1 MLRCRLSVT
10 FAESIIAVHSREI
23 VQVLGHV
30 SETRDEIT
38 GMIGWTEMSVT
49 RVCYNAGACKPP
61 HPRPVMK
68 SRGCYSA

>member
-10 FAESIIAVHSREI
+10 FAEPIIAVHSREI

-38 GMIGWTEMSVT
+38 GMIGWTEMSAIT
-49 RVCYNAGACKPP
+49 RMVVWIETSG
-61 HPRPVMK
+61 
-68 SRGCYSA
+68 